1 MKEETKIWLDHCLK
15 GQKAIEEAIG
25 YILKE
30 NHFVTDL
37 SQLSTEERCQV
48 KFEAYTNPVYT
59 EYQVALETL
68 VQVLRITGVN
78 LND

>member
-15 GQKAIEEAIG
+15 GQKAIEEAIS

-30 NHFVTDL
+30 NHYTLDL
-37 SQLSTEERCQV
+37 NLLSADERCRI

-59 EYQVALETL
+59 EYQVALSTL

-78 LND
+78 LNE

>member
-15 GQKAIEEAIG
+15 GQKAIEEAIS

-30 NHFVTDL
+30 NHFTKDL
-37 SQLSTEERCQV
+37 ILLPSDERCQI
-48 KFEAYTNPVYT
+48 KFEAYTNQVYT